1 MQLSMQ
7 GIGIASL
14 GTMNIFEPRA
24 EILILG
30 VSSLVIGLI
39 MAVINK

>member
-14 GTMNIFEPRA
+14 GTLSIFEQKI
-24 EILILG
+24 ETLIYG
-30 VSSLVIGLI
+30 IGSLIIGLAI
-39 MAVINK
+39 TYINR